1 MLQNLHVKN
10 LALID
15 ECEVEFSDGL
25 NILSGETGAGKS
37 IIIGSIN
44 LALGEKV
51 QKEMLRDNEKPAFV
65 ELIFS
70 VEDPK
75 IIEAL
80 RELDVEV
87 EDGCVILSRKIT
99 QSRAVGRVNGEAV
112 SVSRMKEIASYLID
126 IHGQHEHQ
134 SLLSKKKHLDILD
147 EYAKQPLGDK
157 KQQLS
162 VTYKAYRALKD
173 EYEKSNIDNEER
185 SRELSFLEYE
195 VKEIEEASLVS
206 GEDEELEAQFRKF
219 SNGKKIMEGVNAAY
233 SATGGEMESASE
245 LIGRAVRELSLVSGY
260 DEDVEALESQLSEID
275 SLLSDFNHEIS
286 GYISQAEFDE
296 ETFYETQKRLD
307 EINHLK
313 SKYGNSIDD
322 ILIALNEKRER
333 ISVLNDYDSYLQK
346 LEQQLAK
353 KEKELAQI
361 SDEVSEIRQKSAVKL
376 VSEIK
381 SALNDLN
388 FLDVQFDMQFD
399 RLPDYTANGIDA
411 PEFLISTNPGEPLK
425 PLGRVASGGELSRI
439 MLGIKTIMAEND
451 HIESL
456 IFDEIDS
463 GISGRTAQMV
473 SEKMNELGRNHQII
487 CITHLPQIA
496 AMADAHFLIEKAVE
510 NKSTVSRIRRLT
522 DNDSVAELA
531 RSKNHRYRD
540 GERTR
545 DESTCHGEKNLTLSV
560 YGAVDYQYIT
570 GGQPYVPFG
579 MITCPFLWIIIIISL
594 CFFDISDSS
603 LLLYLLSFS
612 IIFSTSLIPCTS
624 SGVMALST
632 STSFCRIIVSPSGII
647 FCSPLRI
654 STISV
659 SGGSVRSFSLWPHHR

>member
-51 QKEMLRDNEKPAFV
+51 SKEMLRDNEKPAFV

-70 VEDPK
+70 VEDKK
-75 IIEAL
+75 IIEDL

-99 QSRAVGRVNGEAV
+99 RSRAVGRVNGEAV

-147 EYAKQPLGDK
+147 EYAKQSLGDK

-173 EYEKSNIDNEER
+173 EYEKSNIDNEDR

-195 VKEIEEASLVS
+195 VKEIEEASLVP

-260 DEDVEALESQLSEID
+260 DTDVEALESQLSEID

-322 ILIALNEKRER
+322 ILISLNEKRER

-361 SDEVSEIRQKSAVKL
+361 SDEVSEIRQRSAVKL

-531 RSKNHRYRD
+531 RMLGGAKITD
-540 GERTR
+540 TVM
-545 DESTCHGEKNLTLSV
+545 ESAREMKALAMEKKVLS
-560 YGAVDYQYIT
+560 
-570 GGQPYVPFG
+570 
-579 MITCPFLWIIIIISL
+579 
-594 CFFDISDSS
+594 
-603 LLLYLLSFS
+603 
-612 IIFSTSLIPCTS
+612 
-624 SGVMALST
+624 
-632 STSFCRIIVSPSGII
+632 
-647 FCSPLRI
+647 
-654 STISV
+654 
-659 SGGSVRSFSLWPHHR
+659 